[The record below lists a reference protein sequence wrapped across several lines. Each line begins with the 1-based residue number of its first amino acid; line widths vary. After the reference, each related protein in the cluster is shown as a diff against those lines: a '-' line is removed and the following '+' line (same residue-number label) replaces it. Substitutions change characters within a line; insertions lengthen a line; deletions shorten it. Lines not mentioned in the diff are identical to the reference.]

1 MIVIKEK
8 VVNNPLLSLLKLG
21 EEEKEARGLRYT
33 PHEIYQQPET
43 WQSTYERC
51 VEKAPELN
59 GFLERSGVGRRD
71 HLAPV
76 VFLVGAGTS
85 DYVGRALTHLLRA
98 RWQCEAWA
106 VPSTD
111 LLTNMESLI
120 TPGREYLWLTFSR
133 SGDSP
138 EGVAVLEKALA
149 TYPQI
154 QHLVVTC
161 NQTGGMAQI
170 CSAHKERTL
179 ALLLDAAVND
189 RGLAMTSS
197 FTNMVIAGQC
207 LAHLDDLPGYRDL
220 LSGMSEVG
228 AQFLESA
235 PKCAAEIAAMGCTR
249 ACFVGSGAL
258 AAVANESALKLLE
271 LTAGKVATFSESVLG
286 LRHGPMSAVDE
297 NTLFVAF
304 LSSNEKRRCYEI
316 DLLREMRKKRL
327 GKVTV
332 VVTPQP
338 YQGLNALADFV
349 LSLDVPMAVTDEY
362 RAPVDIILAQLL
374 GLFHSLNAGL
384 QPDRPSPNGVISR
397 VVSHVNIY

>member
-1 MIVIKEK
+1 MTPTKEK
-8 VVNNPLLSLLKLG
+8 VVSNPLLSLLKLG

-43 WQSTYERC
+43 WQYTYDRC
-51 VEKAPELN
+51 VEKAPELKR
-59 GFLERSGVGRRD
+59 FLDRAGIGSRE

-85 DYVGRALTHLLRA
+85 DYVGRSLTHLLRA
-98 RWQCEAWA
+98 CWQCEAWA
-106 VPSTD
+106 IPSTD

-120 TPGREYLWLTFSR
+120 TPGRKYLWLAFSR

-138 EGVAVLEKALA
+138 EGVAVLQKALA
-149 TYPQI
+149 AYPQI
-154 QHLVVTC
+154 RHLVITC
-161 NQTGGMAQI
+161 NEAGKMAQI
-170 CSAHKERTL
+170 CSAHEEQAL
-179 ALLLDAAVND
+179 ALVLDPAVND

-207 LAHLDDLPGYRDL
+207 LAHLDNLPGYRSL
-220 LSGMSEVG
+220 LSEMIEAGDRL
-228 AQFLESA
+228 LEFA
-235 PKCAAEIAAMGCTR
+235 PKCAAEIAAVGCTR
-249 ACFVGSGAL
+249 ACFVGSGVL

-271 LTAGKVATFSESVLG
+271 LTAGKVQTFSESVLG
-286 LRHGPMSAVDE
+286 LRHGPMSALDE

-304 LSSNEKRRCYEI
+304 LSNNEKRRHYEI
-316 DLLREMRKKRL
+316 DLLKEIRMKRL
-327 GKVTV
+327 GRVTV

-338 YQGLNALADFV
+338 YDGLGELADYV
-349 LSLDVPMAVTDEY
+349 LSLDTSIALVDEY
-362 RAPVDIILAQLL
+362 LPPVDIILAQLL

-397 VVSHVNIY
+397 VVSQVNIY

>member
-1 MIVIKEK
+1 MNEK
-8 VVNNPLLSLLKLG
+8 VVNNPLLPLLGLG
-21 EEEKEARGLRYT
+21 AEEKEARGLRYT

-43 WQSTYERC
+43 WRSTYERC
-51 VEKAPELN
+51 VRKAPELN
-59 GFLERSGVGRRD
+59 RFLERSGVGRRD
-71 HLAPV
+71 HLEPV

-85 DYVGRALTHLLRA
+85 DYVGRALTHLFRA

-106 VPSTD
+106 IPSTD

-120 TPGREYLWLTFSR
+120 TPGKKYLWIAFSR

-138 EGVAVLEKALA
+138 EGVAVLTKALD
-149 TYPQI
+149 THPQI
-154 QHLVVTC
+154 RHLVITC
-161 NQTGGMAQI
+161 NETGRMAQI
-170 CSAHKERTL
+170 CSAQAERTL
-179 ALLLDAAVND
+179 ALLLDPAVND

-197 FTNMVIAGQC
+197 FTNLVIAGQC
-207 LAHLDDLPGYRDL
+207 LAHLDDLPGYGDL
-220 LSGMSEVG
+220 LGGMSEVG
-228 AQFLESA
+228 ARFLQSA

-271 LTAGKVATFSESVLG
+271 LTAGRVETLSESVLG

-316 DLLREMRKKRL
+316 DLLKEVREKRL

-338 YQGLNALADFV
+338 YQGLDALADFV
-349 LSLDVPMAVTDEY
+349 LPLDVPMALADEY
-362 RAPVDIILAQLL
+362 RPPVDVILAQLL

>member
-1 MIVIKEK
+1 MMVIKEK

-161 NQTGGMAQI
+161 NQTGRMAQI
-170 CSAHKERTL
+170 CSAHEERTL

-207 LAHLDDLPGYRDL
+207 LAHLNDLPGYRDL

-228 AQFLESA
+228 ARFLESA

-271 LTAGKVATFSESVLG
+271 LTAGEVETLSESVLG
-286 LRHGPMSAVDE
+286 LRHGPMSALDE

-304 LSSNEKRRCYEI
+304 LSSTEKRRCYEI
-316 DLLREMRKKRL
+316 DLLKEIREKRL

-349 LSLDVPMAVTDEY
+349 LSLDVPMPVTDEY

-374 GLFHSLNAGL
+374 
-384 QPDRPSPNGVISR
+384 
-397 VVSHVNIY
+397 